1 MKDSMNIEKR
11 IDNQLNHFESECLV
25 HCDSLYNLAR
35 YLTLDENEADDLLQ
49 DTLLRGYQFFHQFES
64 HTNCKAWLYKIMK
77 NLFINHYRKKKRR
90 PNTVSI
96 DNEYDGE
103 IERAISTELDQYSNP
118 EHHVLNEMLSSEVI
132 CALNLLP
139 EDYKM
144 AVIMADLEYLS
155 YNEMA
160 ELLDCPIGTVR
171 SRLSRGR
178 KMLKKMLFNFAL
190 KEGVITNKHT
200 LTENAM
206 Y

>member
-1 MKDSMNIEKR
+1 MNIKKR
-11 IDNQLNHFESECLV
+11 IENQLDQFELECLV

-103 IERAISTELDQYSNP
+103 IERAISTELDQYTNP
-118 EHHVLNEMLSSEVI
+118 EHYVLNEMLSSEVI

-160 ELLDCPIGTVR
+160 DLLDCPIGTVR

-190 KEGVITNKHT
+190 KEGVITSKHT
-200 LTENAM
+200 STEKAM

>member
-1 MKDSMNIEKR
+1 
-11 IDNQLNHFESECLV
+11 
-25 HCDSLYNLAR
+25 
-35 YLTLDENEADDLLQ
+35 
-49 DTLLRGYQFFHQFES
+49 RGYQFFHQFKS
-64 HTNCKAWLYKIMK
+64 QTNCKAWLYKIMK

-103 IERAISTELDQYSNP
+103 IERAISAELDQYTNP
-118 EHHVLNEMLSSEVI
+118 ERYVLNEMLSSEVI

-190 KEGVITNKHT
+190 KEGVITNKQM
-200 LTENAM
+200 LTEKAT

>member
-1 MKDSMNIEKR
+1 MNFEKR
-11 IDNQLNHFESECLV
+11 IDHQLDQFELECLV

-49 DTLLRGYQFFHQFES
+49 DTLLRGYQFFHQFKS
-64 HTNCKAWLYKIMK
+64 QTNCKAWLYKIMK

-103 IERAISTELDQYSNP
+103 IERAISAELDQYTNP
-118 EHHVLNEMLSSEVI
+118 ERYVLNEMLSSEVI

-190 KEGVITNKHT
+190 KEGVITNKQM
-200 LTENAM
+200 LTEKAT

>member
-11 IDNQLNHFESECLV
+11 IDNQLDQFELECLV

-49 DTLLRGYQFFHQFES
+49 DTLLRGYQFFHQFKS
-64 HTNCKAWLYKIMK
+64 QTNCKAWLYKIMK

-103 IERAISTELDQYSNP
+103 IERAISAGLGQYTNP
-118 EHHVLNEMLSSEVI
+118 ERYVLNEMLSSEVI

-139 EDYKM
+139 EDYKI
-144 AVIMADLEYLS
+144 AVILADLEYLS

-190 KEGVITNKHT
+190 KEGVITNKHA
-200 LTENAM
+200 LTEKAM